1 MVVVVVGQN
10 EYNDELLILLVV
22 VVVDKMVG
30 TLEDIVQI
38 QILVLVD
45 TSEAI
50 SPFSSFYDIPI
61 HIHVFSLV
69 NLYYIL
75 GRL

>member
-38 QILVLVD
+38 QILVD

-61 HIHVFSLV
+61 HIHVFFLV

>member
-1 MVVVVVGQN
+1 MVVVVVDQN
-10 EYNDELLILLVV
+10 EYNDELLILLV

-38 QILVLVD
+38 QILVD

-50 SPFSSFYDIPI
+50 WPFSSFYDIPI